1 MNALVDTTIW
11 SLALRRKQDDLN
23 VTEKAAVIELNDLV
37 KEGRARIIGPVR
49 QELLSGIRNVSQ
61 YEKIRTALRAF
72 RDAAIDTSDYETAA
86 KANNECRAR
95 GLSVTA
101 VDLLICAVAAR
112 REWTIF
118 SSDPDFERYAEFLSI
133 SLHKPRK

>member
-11 SLALRRKQDDLN
+11 SLALRGKQDDLN
-23 VTEKAAVIELNDLV
+23 IVEKTAVIELDDLV
-37 KEGRARIIGPVR
+37 KEGRVRIIGPVR

-72 RDAAIDTSDYETAA
+72 RDEAINTSDYEAAA
-86 KANNECRAR
+86 KANNDCRAR
-95 GLSVTA
+95 GVSVTA
-101 VDLLICAVAAR
+101 VDILICAVAAR

-118 SSDPDFERYAEFLSI
+118 SSDPDFERYAEVLPI

>member
-23 VTEKAAVIELNDLV
+23 VAEQTVVTELNDLV
-37 KEGRARIIGPVR
+37 KEGRARIIGPIR
-49 QELLSGIRNVSQ
+49 QELLSGIRNVMQ
-61 YEKIRTALRAF
+61 YEKIRTSLRAF
-72 RDAAIDTSDYETAA
+72 RDEAIDTSDYEAAA

-95 GLSVTA
+95 GVGVTA
-101 VDLLICAVAAR
+101 VDILICAVAAR

-118 SSDPDFERYAEFLSI
+118 SSDPDFERYAKVLPI
-133 SLHKPRK
+133 TLHKPRQ

>member
-23 VTEKAAVIELNDLV
+23 IVEKTAVIELDDLV
-37 KEGRARIIGPVR
+37 KEGRVRIIGPVR

-72 RDAAIDTSDYETAA
+72 RDEAINTSDYEAAA
-86 KANNECRAR
+86 KANNDCRAR
-95 GLSVTA
+95 GVGVTA
-101 VDLLICAVAAR
+101 VDILICAVAAR

-118 SSDPDFERYAEFLSI
+118 SSDPDFERYAEVLPI

>member
-72 RDAAIDTSDYETAA
+72 RDAAIDTSDYEAAA

-118 SSDPDFERYAEFLSI
+118 SSDPDFERYAEVLSI

>member
-23 VTEKAAVIELNDLV
+23 IVEKTAVIELDDLV
-37 KEGRARIIGPVR
+37 KEGRVRIIGPVR

-72 RDAAIDTSDYETAA
+72 RDEAINTSDYDAAA
-86 KANNECRAR
+86 KANNDCRAR
-95 GLSVTA
+95 GVGVTA
-101 VDLLICAVAAR
+101 VDILICAVAAR

-118 SSDPDFERYAEFLSI
+118 SSDPDFERYAEVLPI

>member
-23 VTEKAAVIELNDLV
+23 VVEKTAVIELNDLV

-72 RDAAIDTSDYETAA
+72 RDEAINTSDYEAVA
-86 KANNECRAR
+86 KANNDCRAR
-95 GLSVTA
+95 GVGVTA
-101 VDLLICAVAAR
+101 VDILICAVAAR

-118 SSDPDFERYAEFLSI
+118 SSDPDFERYAEVLPI

>member
-23 VTEKAAVIELNDLV
+23 AVEKTVVIELNDLV

-61 YEKIRTALRAF
+61 YERIRTALRAF
-72 RDAAIDTSDYETAA
+72 RDEAINTSDYEAAA
-86 KANNECRAR
+86 KANNDCRAS
-95 GLSVTA
+95 GVGVTA
-101 VDLLICAVAAR
+101 VDILICAVAAR

-118 SSDPDFERYAEFLSI
+118 SSDPDFERYAEVLPI

>member
-23 VTEKAAVIELNDLV
+23 IVEKTAVIELDDLV
-37 KEGRARIIGPVR
+37 KEGRVRIIGPVR

-61 YEKIRTALRAF
+61 FEKIRTALHAF
-72 RDAAIDTSDYETAA
+72 RDEAINTSDYEAAA
-86 KANNECRAR
+86 KANNDCRAR
-95 GLSVTA
+95 GVGVTA
-101 VDLLICAVAAR
+101 VDILICAVAAR

-118 SSDPDFERYAEFLSI
+118 SSDPDFERYAEVLPI